1 MTDNFKEQNKHVI
14 AILIENEFGALA
26 RVVNLFASRGYNIE
40 SLSVAVVDEVKNLS
54 RITITTYG
62 SQDVVNLILKLLN
75 RLIPVHSA
83 IDLSAIPHIERGL
96 ALIKVATG
104 ENNDEIM
111 RIAEIHQARLIE
123 KEASYFLFELSD
135 QFDRIENFI
144 KLLEPYDI
152 IEISQTGSAS
162 LGLGENNKLID
173 WLDASNG

>member
-1 MTDNFKEQNKHVI
+1 
-14 AILIENEFGALA
+14 
-26 RVVNLFASRGYNIE
+26 
-40 SLSVAVVDEVKNLS
+40 
-54 RITITTYG
+54 
-62 SQDVVNLILKLLN
+62 
-75 RLIPVHSA
+75 
-83 IDLSAIPHIERGL
+83 
-96 ALIKVATG
+96 
-104 ENNDEIM
+104 M